1 MATIDITELTTKV
14 QDVYRQV
21 AQEPDGDYHFEMGR
35 PLAERLGYPADLLAG
50 IPAEAVASFAGVG
63 YFLDLADVR
72 AGDRVLDLGS
82 GSGTDSFAA
91 ARLTGGSGI
100 VLGIDFTAE
109 QLTKARR
116 LAAHAA
122 ITHVEFREGRIEDL
136 TVPDG
141 GIDRVISNGVINLS
155 PDKARVFAEVARVLR
170 PGGRLAIA
178 DIVTERPLHLRR
190 HAHDHRA
197 GRHGHALRHQRAGGD
212 DGAGA
217 DHAAVQQH
225 GSHSNQAAVL
235 DRAAVDDGRVP
246 DRHVVANHRRM
257 RVAHH
262 VDERQILNIGAGADA
277 DAVDVAPHHHVHPD
291 TAFRTNVDV
300 ADDLGTGIDVGRRV
314 DARKYRLE
322 RSQHSREL

>member
-14 QDVYRQV
+14 QDVYRHV
-21 AQEPDGDYHFEMGR
+21 AQEPDGYYHFEMGR

-109 QLTKARR
+109 QLNKARR
-116 LAAHAA
+116 LAAHTG
-122 ITHVEFREGRIEDL
+122 INHVEFREGRIEDL
-136 TVPDG
+136 TVPDCG
-141 GIDRVISNGVINLS
+141 VDRVISNGVINLS

-178 DIVTERPLHLRR
+178 DIVTERPLTEAIVGNADLWASCIGGAAHADAYREIIEAAGLRVT
-190 HAHDHRA
+190 
-197 GRHGHALRHQRAGGD
+197 
-212 DGAGA
+212 
-217 DHAAVQQH
+217 AVR
-225 GSHSNQAAVL
+225 SNPYQFLSPLA
-235 DRAAVDDGRVP
+235 RAASSTYGVKS
-246 DRHVVANHRRM
+246 
-257 RVAHH
+257 
-262 VDERQILNIGAGADA
+262 ISLL
-277 DAVDVAPHHHVHPD
+277 AVKP
-291 TAFRTNVDV
+291 
-300 ADDLGTGIDVGRRV
+300 GG
-314 DARKYRLE
+314 
-322 RSQHSREL
+322 